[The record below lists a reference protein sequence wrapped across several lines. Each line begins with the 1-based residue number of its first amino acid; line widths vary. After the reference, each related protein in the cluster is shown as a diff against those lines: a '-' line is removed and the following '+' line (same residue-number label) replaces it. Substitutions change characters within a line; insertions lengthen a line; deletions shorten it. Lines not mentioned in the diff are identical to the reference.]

1 MNDNKTN
8 IDLQLAI
15 MNEAHNTAQS
25 ALQSLVKL
33 AESGIRTSPVM
44 KTIEDLGKQIAALS
58 SSIKMLSNDP
68 LAEALE
74 PVEGDILPPL
84 GSQVYIELASSN
96 RRQRVSVVGYYVWR
110 GLKDQGAHARVFV
123 RVKDE
128 HGIPNARLLE
138 DIFWDE
144 GEKAAA

>member
-1 MNDNKTN
+1 MNESNTN

-25 ALQSLVKL
+25 ALDELVKL
-33 AESGIRTSPVM
+33 ADSGIRTVQVTKS
-44 KTIEDLGKQIAALS
+44 ISELS
-58 SSIKMLSNDP
+58 DQVAKLSLSIKMLSNEP
-68 LAEALE
+68 LAGALE

-96 RRQRVSVVGYYVWR
+96 RRQRVTVVGYYVWP

-128 HGIPNARLLE
+128 HGTPNARLLQ